1 MLRKK
6 MINKSFTLNKLAV
19 QFYSVYSADKYPEI
33 ENKPDRPYMVLIV
46 KIEDNTFALPFRTNI
61 RHNYC
66 YKFVN
71 SGRDTK
77 SVTGI
82 DFTKAVI
89 VNKSE
94 YIGDTATIDNKEYVE
109 LSNKYF
115 FIIKK
120 FTTYLNGYLRYIK
133 NGGDDFVAKKYKYC
147 TLKYFH
153 KELGI

>member
-1 MLRKK
+1 MK
-6 MINKSFTLNKLAV
+6 NNSFTLNKLSS
-19 QFYSVYSADKYPEI
+19 QFYSVYSAEIYPEI

-46 KIEDNTFALPFRTNI
+46 KIDGNTFALPFRTNI
-61 RHNYC
+61 RHSYC
-66 YKFVN
+66 YKFAN

-82 DFTKAVI
+82 DFTKAVV
-89 VNKSE
+89 VNKCE
-94 YIGDTATIDNKEYVE
+94 YIGKAATIDNKEYVE

-120 FTTYLNGYLRYIK
+120 FTTYLNGYLNYIK
-133 NGGDDFVAKKYKYC
+133 NGGNEYTAQKYKYC